1 MAMVGGTWYGIFI
14 VTQLVGLVVITGVVL
29 AMIGAV
35 VATCAGISLLRY
47 LRSL

>member
-1 MAMVGGTWYGIFI
+1 MVGGTWYGIFI